1 VIDRY
6 TYYVLQFLEGVTP
19 NSKATVGDLVNSFN
33 ISYLLSSSSSSSSSS
48 LSRGCV
54 VLSMIGCFQWYY
66 SGSARVFR
74 YTVYRG
80 FLNRVYGILQL
91 KYGYSVYHFL

>member
-1 VIDRY
+1 MIDRY

-19 NSKATVGDLVNSFN
+19 NSKATVGDLVNAFN
-33 ISYLLSSSSSSSSSS
+33 VSYLLSSSSSSSLSSS

-66 SGSARVFR
+66 
-74 YTVYRG
+74 
-80 FLNRVYGILQL
+80 
-91 KYGYSVYHFL
+91 

>member
-1 VIDRY
+1 MIDRY

-33 ISYLLSSSSSSSSSS
+33 ISYFLSSSSSLS

-66 SGSARVFR
+66 
-74 YTVYRG
+74 
-80 FLNRVYGILQL
+80 
-91 KYGYSVYHFL
+91 